1 MAQLEG
7 IEEVRLGYERS
18 ADEGNGVFVQG
29 LEVNHQFDKSSA
41 FLRAAQEY
49 ALLHLTPSGCDASSS
64 DTEVVEAS
72 EGVRVVSTL
81 HGLWE
86 IQVRSYSIAIHY
98 TLLYCCCDIT
108 DIMIDTTI
116 TNIISTATAT
126 IIPNTSSTITIDLF
140 SLYLLLVDRPDLLR
154 GSRVARL
161 PASLSVLQRPH

>member
-64 DTEVVEAS
+64 GTEVVEAR

-86 IQVRSYSIAIHY
+86 IQVRSNSIAMHY
-98 TLLYCCCDIT
+98 TLLYYSYGMT
-108 DIMIDTTI
+108 VIMTTI
-116 TNIISTATAT
+116 TNITSTATAT
-126 IIPNTSSTITIDLF
+126 ILNTSSTITKNLF
-140 SLYLLLVDRPDLLR
+140 SLYLLLVDRPDLL
-154 GSRVARL
+154 
-161 PASLSVLQRPH
+161 